1 MKSLALFFL
10 VLSVVF
16 ITMGYMESKMMSQE
30 KEKTIEYRFI
40 PREFLEEQ
48 NNPIN
53 IKDSLT
59 NIFQKEDPW
68 AYNNLV

>member
-40 PREFLEEQ
+40 PRSFLDEQ

-53 IKDSLT
+53 IKDSLN
-59 NIFQKEDPW
+59 NIFQKQDPW

>member
-10 VLSVVF
+10 VLSTVF
-16 ITMGYMESKMMSQE
+16 ITMGYMESKMSDKQ
-30 KEKTIEYRFI
+30 KEKQIEYRFI
-40 PREFLEEQ
+40 PRTFLEEQ
-48 NNPIN
+48 NNPVN

>member
-40 PREFLEEQ
+40 PRAFLEEQ
-48 NNPIN
+48 NNPVN